1 MVVLDSRSIIIVWLV
16 KAICFLIAVAIEVY
30 VALFARLRFNLFEV
44 SWNAVAI
51 RVIFA
56 PNLLVGLHLA
66 VCFVKWCFISRCA
79 IIYKPKRDSPPV
91 ARSINVCLFEVIDM
105 DWLLNFVVLVVD
117 HDYELHVAVANQD
130 CKHEEA
136 EDYATVGLQFGLAIF
151 KEDLK
156 VLIEN
161 VGLLDIVAEPARLV
175 ALNLGLG
182 HFQMFCLF
190 M

>member
-1 MVVLDSRSIIIVWLV
+1 MVVLDCGSIIFVWLV
-16 KAICFLIAVAIEVY
+16 KAICFLIAVPIEVY

-44 SWNAVAI
+44 SWNALAI

-66 VCFVKWCFISRCA
+66 VCFVKWCFIIRCA
-79 IIYKPKRDSPPV
+79 IIYKPERDSPPV
-91 ARSINVCLFEVIDM
+91 VRFINVFLVEVIDLG
-105 DWLLNFVVLVVD
+105 WLLNFVVLVVD
-117 HDYELHVAVANQD
+117 HDHELHVAVANED

-136 EDYATVGLQFGLAIF
+136 QDYATVGLQFGLAIF

-161 VGLLDIVAEPARLV
+161 VGLLDIVAEPARLL

-182 HFQMFCLF
+182 HLQMFCLF
-190 M
+190 